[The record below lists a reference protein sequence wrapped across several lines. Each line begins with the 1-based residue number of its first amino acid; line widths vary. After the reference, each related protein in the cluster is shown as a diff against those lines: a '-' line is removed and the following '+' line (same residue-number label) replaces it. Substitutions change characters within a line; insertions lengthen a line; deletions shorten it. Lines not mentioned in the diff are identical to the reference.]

1 MGDQILGKI
10 LIALKEIDKIES
22 LNVSKNK
29 ITCKGGSLIGELIS
43 SSSKLR
49 VLLMQFNQV
58 MGKGGQ
64 AIANSI

>member
-1 MGDQILGKI
+1 MGDQTLGKI

-22 LNVSKNK
+22 LNVSNNK

-64 AIANSI
+64 SIANSI

>member
-1 MGDQILGKI
+1 

-43 SSSKLR
+43 SYSKLR

-58 MGKGGQ
+58 MGKGG
-64 AIANSI
+64 